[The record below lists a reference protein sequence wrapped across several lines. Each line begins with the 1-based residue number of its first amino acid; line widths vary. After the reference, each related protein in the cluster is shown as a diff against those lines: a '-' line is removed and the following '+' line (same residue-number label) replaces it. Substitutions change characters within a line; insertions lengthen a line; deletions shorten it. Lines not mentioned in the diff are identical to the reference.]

1 MSDGDTNNA
10 HTEHW
15 SSDDL
20 AAEADTRPNAST
32 PQTHQEL
39 PHDAGTQS
47 GRSMRANCDSQLEPT
62 TTNVV
67 PTVSGGQGVDS
78 GLLSDPGHACQD
90 ANLVRRSIRC
100 GWNIPDAAKPRIVSR
115 LVKIVDDAVDNGDAI
130 KAASVLRAMD
140 SQDQDLAIKEHELAR
155 VDNGQQN
162 QAIKL
167 YGVGTPIDAV

>member
-1 MSDGDTNNA
+1 MSDQMQA
-10 HTEHW
+10 W

-20 AAEADTRPNAST
+20 EADANAST
-32 PQTHQEL
+32 PE
-39 PHDAGTQS
+39 GTQQQAPNAS
-47 GRSMRANCDSQLEPT
+47 QDQGLCTQSNGDSQAGPT
-62 TTNVV
+62 QNESDA
-67 PTVSGGQGVDS
+67 TVSGGRGDA
-78 GLLSDPGHACQD
+78 LFSDD
-90 ANLVRRSIRC
+90 RRTKTDLNMTRKAIRS
-100 GWNIPDAAKPRIVSR
+100 GWNVPDSAKPRIVGR
-115 LVKIVDDAVDNGDAI
+115 LVTIVDQSPDDGDAI

>member
-1 MSDGDTNNA
+1 MM
-10 HTEHW
+10 EHW

-20 AAEADTRPNAST
+20 EADAVAPRTDLTCRPDDKAL
-32 PQTHQEL
+32 PPQEL

-47 GRSMRANCDSQLEPT
+47 SRSMRANGDSQAGPT
-62 TTNVV
+62 QNG
-67 PTVSGGQGVDS
+67 PDATVSGGRGDA
-78 GLLSDPGHACQD
+78 LFSDE
-90 ANLVRRSIRC
+90 RRTKTDLNMTRKAIRC
-100 GWNIPDAAKPRIVSR
+100 GWNVPDSAKPRIVGR
-115 LVKIVDDAVDNGDAI
+115 LVTIVDQSPDDGDAI

-167 YGVGTPIDAV
+167 YGIGTPIDAV